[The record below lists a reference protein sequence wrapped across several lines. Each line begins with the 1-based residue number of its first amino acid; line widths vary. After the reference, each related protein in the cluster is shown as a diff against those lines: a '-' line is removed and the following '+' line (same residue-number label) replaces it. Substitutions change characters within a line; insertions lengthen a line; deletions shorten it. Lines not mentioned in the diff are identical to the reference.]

1 MERNKLKHIIKSI
14 LRNIKYVLIDSI
26 YTEVNSL
33 KVFWYNGTF
42 NFGDVLNPLL
52 LGGLTQKRIFWV
64 NPVYYKKKN
73 YFAIGSILEQSNK
86 HSIIWGSGFISEK
99 SKCIEKP
106 LEICAVRGPK
116 TRQKLLDTGIYCPEV
131 YGDPALL
138 LPKIYSPKIE
148 KKYKLGIIPHYVD
161 KENSWLIGLEDEKDI
176 KLLDIQ
182 ESDPLKFIDDL
193 LSCEKIASSSL
204 HGIIVADAYNIPS
217 IWIKFSDKVIGGK
230 FKFLDYFMSV
240 KRKDKEALFI
250 NIDTSLDDLF
260 NQFYYYEIAIDLELL
275 LSSCPFE
282 CNILGNKI
290 KNNNIVKIS

>member
-1 MERNKLKHIIKSI
+1 MKHIIKKI
-14 LRNIKYVLIDSI
+14 LRNIQYVLIDNI

-52 LGGLTQKRIFWV
+52 LGALTQKRIIWV
-64 NPVYYKKKN
+64 NPVFYTKKN
-73 YFAIGSILEQSNK
+73 YFLIGSILEQANK

-99 SKCIEKP
+99 SKCLENP
-106 LEICAVRGPK
+106 LEIYAVRGPK
-116 TRQKLLDTGIYCPEV
+116 TRQKLLDIGIYCPEV

-161 KENSWLIGLEDEKDI
+161 KDNSWLNRLLGEKDI

-182 ESDPLKFIDDL
+182 EPDPYKFIDDL

-204 HGIIVADAYNIPS
+204 HGIIVADAYSIPS
-217 IWIKFSDKVIGGK
+217 IWIKFSDKVVGGK

-240 KRKDKEALFI
+240 KRKDEEALFI
-250 NIDTSLDDLF
+250 NQDTSLGDLF
-260 NQFYYYEIAIDLELL
+260 NQFYDYEITIDLEMLL
-275 LSSCPFE
+275 NSCPFE
-282 CNILGNKI
+282 CNITDKNIENI
-290 KNNNIVKIS
+290 KNNNISITS